1 MIRVL
6 RASAVALLLLAGAPT
21 FAQEISAK
29 LKQLRADSEAREATA
44 RQLSQQADS
53 LLARLEALDV
63 EIVEVQRSQR
73 RFTQRERD
81 AMAELEAARQGMT
94 DADARIQELGVQLG
108 ARLVALY
115 KFSVTGGMPAL
126 YSERDFQSSLRLRDG
141 LGQVLSTDA
150 KLFAQ
155 YRQARQDWQAR
166 SEQAETAVQDITVTR
181 QESGSRREL
190 ERQKRI
196 EKRNMVELLRVRARR
211 QEQLAE
217 ELREAAGRLEKQ
229 VAGVSPQGAAPK
241 GAGLQKGA
249 LLSPVVGSIKTR
261 FGIQVDPQFNTRIRS
276 GGVEFEAP
284 RGADVRAVAPGRV
297 VYADWYKGY
306 GQVVIIDH
314 GDDSVTVSGYL
325 DEVAVAVDTRV
336 QRGQVIGKVGDT
348 GSVSEPAL
356 YFELRRKGK
365 PVDPRPW
372 FESGTEGKS

>member
-6 RASAVALLLLAGAPT
+6 RASAIALLLLAGAPA
-21 FAQEISAK
+21 FAQQISAE
-29 LKQLRADSEAREATA
+29 LKRLRADIEDREARA
-44 RQLSQQADS
+44 RQFSQQADS
-53 LLARLEALDV
+53 LLSRLEALDV

-81 AMAELEAARQGMT
+81 AMAELEAARQGMS
-94 DADARIQELGVQLG
+94 DADARIAELKVQLD

-155 YRQARQDWQAR
+155 YRQARRDWQAR
-166 SEQAETAVQDITVTR
+166 SEQAETAVQDINVTR

-211 QEQLAE
+211 QEQLAD
-217 ELREAAGRLEKQ
+217 ELREAAGRLEQQ
-229 VAGVSPQGAAPK
+229 VAGVSPQSAPK
-241 GAGLQKGA
+241 GGGLQKGT
-249 LLSPVVGSIKTR
+249 LLAPVAGSIKTR

-276 GGVEFEAP
+276 GGVEFGAP

-297 VYADWYKGY
+297 VYADWYRGY

-348 GSVSEPAL
+348 GSISEPAL